1 MGKGGRTGG
10 NKSSEEALSGVY
22 EGPGSPLQL
31 DCGILEGRKLAF
43 PGPSA
48 WRDSGNTPPGS
59 HEPAPC
65 PVIVDLCSE
74 GCFCKRLSS
83 VCF

>member
-31 DCGILEGRKLAF
+31 DCGILEAGSWPSQDLAH
-43 PGPSA
+43 GENQ
-48 WRDSGNTPPGS
+48 GT
-59 HEPAPC
+59 
-65 PVIVDLCSE
+65 
-74 GCFCKRLSS
+74 RLQGAMSQHAAQ
-83 VCF
+83 